1 MPKRVLIGIAGGTA
15 SGKTLVASRI
25 REAIG
30 MGDAAFLKMDAY
42 YRDLRGLSAEER
54 ARQNFDHPDAFDVP
68 LLVRHLEDLLQGRD
82 IDEPLYDFT
91 THSRRAET
99 RRVESA
105 AVIVVEGIL
114 VLFER
119 ALRELMD
126 IKIYVQTDPDVR
138 LIRRIRRDV
147 QERGRTVESVLDQY
161 ERSVRPMHEQ
171 FIEPSKRYADVI
183 IPEGGDNRV
192 AVDLLTTKIA
202 AVLARTS
209 FAPAARVAHVETAHP
224 AQATPRDRT
233 KSEEGEAPTAEA
245 PGAGSA
251 PGGRKREG
259 VDVG

>member
-1 MPKRVLIGIAGGTA
+1 MKRVLIGIAGGTA

-25 REAIG
+25 RDSLG
-30 MGDAAFLKMDAY
+30 VGDVAFLKMDAY
-42 YRDLRGLSAEER
+42 YRDLRGLPAEER

-68 LLVRHLEDLLQGRD
+68 LLVAHLEALLTGAGVE
-82 IDEPLYDFT
+82 EPIYDFT
-91 THSRRAET
+91 THARRAET

-114 VLFER
+114 VLYER

-147 QERGRTVESVLDQY
+147 QERGRTVASVLDQY

-183 IPEGGDNRV
+183 VPEGGDNRV

-209 FAPAARVAHVETAHP
+209 WPPREAR
-224 AQATPRDRT
+224 
-233 KSEEGEAPTAEA
+233 
-245 PGAGSA
+245 
-251 PGGRKREG
+251 REG
-259 VDVG
+259 IDVG